1 MRKEWFIIPIAVIA
15 FVGSGAC
22 ATKKYVNTSVEDA
35 SQKINSRVDAV
46 SKSVEETQQKTR
58 DNEAKINQVDQKA
71 TTADQKA
78 TSAGQSASNA
88 QQAADSAMTKA
99 DEADKATKKLIY
111 SVVLDDT
118 QGDFAF
124 GKAALSDAMK
134 AAIDQFVSRITS
146 DPQGSYIEIA
156 GYTDSVGPA
165 AGNLRLGMHRAE
177 AVRDYLHEKHMIPL
191 QKMSVVSY
199 GEKDPVAPNTT
210 AAGRAQNRR
219 VVIKVLG

>member
-1 MRKEWFIIPIAVIA
+1 M
-15 FVGSGAC
+15 
-22 ATKKYVNTSVEDA
+22 
-35 SQKINSRVDAV
+35 DAV
-46 SKSVEETQQKTR
+46 SKSVEETQEKTR
-58 DNEAKINQVDQKA
+58 QNEAKINQVDQKA

-78 TSAGQSASNA
+78 ISAGQSASAA
-88 QQAADSAMTKA
+88 QQSADSAMTKA
-99 DEADKATKKLIY
+99 NEADKATKKLVY

-124 GKAALSDAMK
+124 GKATMSDAMK
-134 AAIDQFVSRITS
+134 AAIDQFVSKITA

-165 AGNLRLGMHRAE
+165 AGNLRLGMQRAE

-191 QKMSVVSY
+191 QKISVISF

-210 AAGRAQNRR
+210 SAGRAQNRR
-219 VVIKVLG
+219 IVIKVLG

>member
-15 FVGSGAC
+15 LAGSGAC
-22 ATKKYVNTSVEDA
+22 ATKKYVNTTVEDA

-99 DEADKATKKLIY
+99 NEADKATKKMIY

-124 GKAALSDAMK
+124 GKATLSDAMK

-156 GYTDSVGPA
+156 GYTDSIGPA
-165 AGNLRLGMHRAE
+165 AGNMRLGMQRAE

-210 AAGRAQNRR
+210 SAGRAQNRR